1 VKDEPLV
8 SEQAARLR
16 ILLVEDDAAFVDYL
30 RTSLTT
36 TAPTLQL
43 TVARRLSSALST
55 ITSDRFDA
63 VLLDLNLP
71 DSEGLET
78 LREITSVAAHVPIV
92 VLTGID
98 DADQAHE
105 AVRLGAEDWLTKV
118 SGDPEVVVRALRYA
132 IERKRLTSRLVRL
145 QKLEAVGRLAG
156 SVAHEFNNV
165 LTAIVCNVALAQ
177 SVADDH
183 VKGQALREVQHAA
196 SRGSLLTRQ
205 LLGVARPATTS
216 APVADVSHAVNAVQ
230 SLLQAVLP
238 PDVELRWEAM
248 ERLRVTLVPEQL
260 EQVLLN
266 LLLNA
271 RDAVGRRGTIV
282 VSANRTGE
290 RANAQSQDGRR
301 VQIAVSDSGAGIPS
315 EVMTRI
321 FEPFFTTKGQA
332 GSGLGLA
339 ISKELIEQA
348 GGAIRVE
355 NTPGAGATFT
365 IELPEAPTSTG
376 N

>member
-365 IELPEAPTSTG
+365 IELPEAPASTG